1 MEHRQHFGPII
12 YLHQQHLPTSA
23 KLFEAI
29 SSSEYGMKIVGQC
42 MYSLRMLPARPTMQR
57 NCAIHPKEIC
67 FIVGGTK
74 VRIRS
79 LPSCY
84 HLQDR
89 SAVHMWKLNAIQR
102 AQRYNLTFGL

>member
-29 SSSEYGMKIVGQC
+29 SSSEYGMKIVGQS

-57 NCAIHPKEIC
+57 NCTIHPKEIC

-74 VRIRS
+74 VGIRS
-79 LPSCY
+79 LPPCY
-84 HLQDR
+84 HLQDTL
-89 SAVHMWKLNAIQR
+89 AVHMWKLNAIQR
-102 AQRYNLTFGL
+102 AQRYEFTFGL